1 MSRIQIA
8 DLQSTGTE
16 LFQGNESFLTDL
28 QSVEAS
34 AIYGGKGC
42 VRKAGRSKKG
52 KSSGGKIGCS
62 SKSSGG
68 KSSGG
73 GTCPPP
79 PGGGGIITPPGG
91 GVVPPAG
98 GG

>member
-8 DLQSTGTE
+8 NLQSTGTE

-34 AIYGGKGC
+34 AIYGGKGHSN
-42 VRKAGRSKKG
+42 KSKKG
-52 KSSGGKIGCS
+52 KSSGGKIGCYG
-62 SKSSGG
+62 KSSGG

-79 PGGGGIITPPGG
+79 PGGCVIITPPGG
-91 GVVPPAG
+91 G
-98 GG
+98 